1 MRSLKVELKRV
12 LAAEKPDQRALVLD
26 DQSWD
31 EFSASFASWG
41 SCPSALLCSCADLVS
56 TLSVGW
62 QGAIAHSDVLSSNNG
77 RRYPGKVGRV
87 VVWMIAWQ

>member
-1 MRSLKVELKRV
+1 MRSFKVELKRV

-31 EFSASFASWG
+31 EFSAIFASWG
-41 SCPSALLCSCADLVS
+41 SCPSAFS
-56 TLSVGW
+56 TVSVGW

-77 RRYPGKVGRV
+77 RRYPGKVGLV